1 MTLRDL
7 VGISLGN
14 LWRMKLRT
22 VLTTAGVVIAIAAFV
37 SMLSFGAG
45 NQKLITDQFNDLGLF
60 NTMQVYPKDTVKVDI
75 RPERQRKKDTASVLD
90 TMPYRPLDLAAIDS
104 LAKIP
109 GVNFVFPYDAFAVF
123 VTHGDSTV
131 RAKAQA
137 MTMSASR
144 LKIFSRIES
153 GEMFAS
159 DTDRSVLV
167 TREFL
172 KSLGVDSTKSVLGDT
187 LIIAVKVSSIDS
199 GFAHVLTE
207 NGVTLWDRID
217 QLHFDSLW
225 FREYREKVVSGEAN
239 AALQR
244 FISGFLKARASVSDT
259 FVIGGVLKEGRAR
272 RLPVEAIIMPAQRAR
287 RFTNAG
293 FTGDIT
299 DMIKLVSTGQLLP
312 TKSDTSSRSFPQVTL
327 DVDPGVP
334 HANIRKQVE
343 AMGYRTFS
351 YAEQFEE
358 IQKAFFYFDLAL
370 GAVGLI
376 ALFTASLAIV
386 NTLVFSIL
394 ERRREIGILKSL
406 GADESD
412 IRRLFLVESGVIG
425 ILGATVGLL
434 FGWVITRIVTLI
446 AHYFMRKEGVSEVE
460 IFALPWWLILGAIVL
475 GLGVSLI
482 AGLYP
487 ASRAARVDPVEA
499 LRGE

>member
-7 VGISLGN
+7 IGISSGN

-60 NTMQVYPKDTVKVDI
+60 NTMQVYPKDTTRTDD
-75 RPERQRKKDTASVLD
+75 REDRRRRRDTVRVAD
-90 TMPYRPLDLAAIDS
+90 TIPYRPLDLSAIDS

-131 RAKAQA
+131 KSKAQA

-159 DTDRSVLV
+159 DTDRTVLV
-167 TREFL
+167 TRDFL
-172 KSLGVDSTKSVLGDT
+172 NTLGVDSTKPVIGDT
-187 LIIAVKVSSIDS
+187 MIVTVKVSSIDS
-199 GFAHVLTE
+199 AFAHVLSE
-207 NGVTLWDRID
+207 NGVTLWDRVD
-217 QLHFDSLW
+217 KLDFDSLW
-225 FREYREKVVSGEAN
+225 FQEYRQKVISGEAN

-244 FISGFLKARASVSDT
+244 FVSGYLRARTPVSDT
-259 FVIGGVLKEGRAR
+259 FVICGVLKEGRAR
-272 RLPVEAIIMPAQRAR
+272 RLPVESIMMPAQRAR

-293 FTGDIT
+293 FTGEIS
-299 DMIKLVSTGQLLP
+299 DMIRLVSTGRLLR
-312 TKSDTSSRSFPQVTL
+312 SDVATSSRSFPQVTL
-327 DVDPGVP
+327 DVDPSVP
-334 HANIRKQVE
+334 HAGIRKQVE
-343 AMGYRTFS
+343 AMGFRTFS

-386 NTLVFSIL
+386 NTMVFSIL

-425 ILGATVGLL
+425 ILGATVGLF
-434 FGWVITRIVTLI
+434 FGWVITRIVTLV
-446 AHYFMRKEGVSEVE
+446 AHYFMRKEGVTEVE
-460 IFALPWWLILGAIVL
+460 IFALPWWLILGAIIL